1 MTVHDVHTAHTAHT
15 PRISTTSDGSPLEL
29 PPSEPLHRAIFAA
42 RRTLRDAAVAPT
54 DLDAIIYVVQRRQVP
69 LRWQSA
75 RVAYALGAREDVAA
89 FDVPG
94 ARAARSMATAL
105 STPDE
110 PVRQVLVIDAEGAGQ
125 PSASLISN

>member
-1 MTVHDVHTAHTAHT
+1 MTVHDAHSART
-15 PRISTTSDGSPLEL
+15 PLISLTSDVADPPPL
-29 PPSEPLHRAIFAA
+29 PSETLHRAIYAA
-42 RRTLRDAAVAPT
+42 RRTLRDAVVDPA

-69 LRWQSA
+69 PRWQSA

-110 PVRQVLVIDAEGAGQ
+110 PVRRVLIIEAEGTGQ
-125 PSASLISN
+125 PSASLVAN